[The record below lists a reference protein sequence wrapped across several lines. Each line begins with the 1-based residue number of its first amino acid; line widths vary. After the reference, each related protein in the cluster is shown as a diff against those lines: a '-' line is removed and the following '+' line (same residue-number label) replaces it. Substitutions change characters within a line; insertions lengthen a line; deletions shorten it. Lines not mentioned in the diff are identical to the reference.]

1 MNDQPRQDGL
11 PTDRYARI
19 KALMDRLR
27 ADCPWDK
34 KQTFESIAP
43 YTIEEAY
50 EVKDAIDHSD
60 MDALKSELGDLL
72 FQVMFHSKLASEAG
86 AFGLDDVIDTL
97 VEKMVRRHPHVFDG
111 AEEFDWDE
119 LKAAE
124 RSGRTLDGVALA
136 LPALMRA
143 QKLQKRAAKVGFDWP
158 NHDGAFDKIVEEAA
172 ELKEAAPEHR
182 HEEAGD
188 LLFSAV
194 NLVRKLGLDAETALR
209 DANVKF
215 NRRFDAVEDRA
226 GGSLKGLT
234 LDQMETHWQA
244 VKREHAKTETEK
256 G

>member
-1 MNDQPRQDGL
+1 MSDL
-11 PTDRYARI
+11 PEDRYARI

-27 ADCPWDK
+27 AECPWDRE
-34 KQTFESIAP
+34 QTFETITP

-50 EVKDAIDHSD
+50 EVKDAIDRND
-60 MDALKSELGDLL
+60 MDELRSELGDLL
-72 FQVMFHSKLASEAG
+72 FQVLFHSKLASEAG
-86 AFGLDDVIDTL
+86 AFDLDDVVDTL
-97 VEKMVRRHPHVFDG
+97 VDKMVRRHPHVFAG
-111 AEEFDWDE
+111 AEKFDWDA
-119 LKAAE
+119 LKAQE

-158 NHDGAFDKIVEEAA
+158 NADGAFEKIAEEAQ
-172 ELKEAAPEHR
+172 ELKDASPDKR

-194 NLVRKLGLDAETALR
+194 NLVRKLGLDAEAALR

-226 GGSLKGLT
+226 GGSLDGLDLT
-234 LDQMETHWQA
+234 QMEAHWQA
-244 VKREHAKTETEK
+244 VKKDER
-256 G
+256 